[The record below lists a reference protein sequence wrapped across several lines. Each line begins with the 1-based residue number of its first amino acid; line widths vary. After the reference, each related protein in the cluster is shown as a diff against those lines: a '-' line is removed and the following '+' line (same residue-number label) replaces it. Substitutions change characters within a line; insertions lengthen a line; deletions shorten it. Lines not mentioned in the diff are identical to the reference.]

1 MMKKNGKVIFT
12 AIWLILGI
20 TLVACGMMEV
30 VDPYWSGMGGG
41 LLAVAV
47 LQIVRYIRYYKNPEY
62 REAVDV
68 QTKDER
74 NKFLA
79 GRAWAWAGYL
89 YVMLN
94 GIAVIGLKLAGYE
107 ELSVWAAYSV
117 CVILLLYWICYLVLK
132 KKY

>member
-1 MMKKNGKVIFT
+1 MKKNAKMIFT
-12 AIWLILGI
+12 AIWLILGV
-20 TLVACGMMEV
+20 TLVTCGVLEI

-41 LLAVAV
+41 LLAVSV
-47 LQIVRYIRYYKNPEY
+47 LQMVRYIRYYKNPEY
-62 REAVDV
+62 REEVDT

-74 NKFLA
+74 NKFLS

-94 GIAVIGLKLAGYE
+94 GIAVIALKLTGYE
-107 ELSVWAAYSV
+107 NLSVWAAYSV
-117 CVILLLYWICYLVLK
+117 CVILVLYWICYLVLR